1 MVIILKD
8 FIEFISN
15 CLHYLWLLLPISLWP
30 IVQIIERFLPKS
42 KIIKYINKGKPSLI
56 WIILLGILSSCFMA
70 FHEAKKETRNDTDK
84 IFRMQKELDTD
95 KINLEIYQREINILT
110 QREMRKKHKPRESK
124 KNVPMGTIELINVTA
139 TNSGGDNIN
148 IGGDWNIKM
157 KNVTADKSG
166 GKNINIHN

>member
-1 MVIILKD
+1 
-8 FIEFISN
+8 
-15 CLHYLWLLLPISLWP
+15 
-30 IVQIIERFLPKS
+30 
-42 KIIKYINKGKPSLI
+42 
-56 WIILLGILSSCFMA
+56 MA